1 MNPLEGKKVLVTRPS
16 SQAGGLLKRLERA
29 GASPLHVPLIEFQLH
44 ESKENERIL
53 SKLHDFKWVFFTS
66 SNGVKFFFEWLQK
79 MKENFPAACQ
89 VAVVGEKT
97 KKAAECYHLLVDF
110 TPSEFQ
116 AEKMAEEFFHS
127 YEEPG
132 SILYVRGNRS
142 RDTLLNEFKNRSIL
156 FQSMTV
162 YDTLLIKESAIIGKH
177 LNSLDAVTFTSPS
190 TLQAFLHSVGKNRE
204 TALTIPCFCIGSTTA
219 DEAVKLGFKKVYY
232 PNVFIAEEMVQQL
245 VNYFSKEG

>member
-16 SQAGGLLKRLERA
+16 SQAGGLLQRLERA
-29 GASPLHVPLIEFQLH
+29 GASPLHIPLIEFQLH
-44 ESKENERIL
+44 DSKENERIL

-79 MKENFPAACQ
+79 ASETFPAACQ
-89 VAVVGEKT
+89 IAVVGEKT
-97 KKAAECYHLLVDF
+97 KRAVERYQLKADF
-110 TPSEFQ
+110 IPSEFQ
-116 AEKMAEEFFHS
+116 AEKMAEEFFRN

-142 RDTLLNEFKNRSIL
+142 RETLLNEFKNRSIL

-162 YDTLLIKESAIIGKH
+162 YDTLLIKESAVICKH

-190 TLQAFLHSVGKNRE
+190 TLQAFIRSVGMNRE
-204 TALTIPCFCIGSTTA
+204 TALSKPCFCIGSTTA

-232 PNVFIAEEMVQQL
+232 PAIFIVEEMVQQMID
-245 VNYFSKEG
+245 YFSKEG